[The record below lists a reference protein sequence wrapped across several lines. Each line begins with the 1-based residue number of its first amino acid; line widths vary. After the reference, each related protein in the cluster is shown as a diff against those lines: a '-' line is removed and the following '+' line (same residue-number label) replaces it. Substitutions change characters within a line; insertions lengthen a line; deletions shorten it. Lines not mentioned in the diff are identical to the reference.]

1 MDEIDLVVDSRIEDD
16 KAIVDVEGE
25 VDMFTAPKLRERLV
39 QLVDEGRHH
48 IIVNLHGVSFI
59 DSMGLGTLVGGL
71 KRVKEHQGTL
81 SLVCS
86 DRPVMRVLTI
96 TGLNNVFPIYET
108 VDQAKA
114 AG

>member
-1 MDEIDLVVDSRIEDD
+1 VVKIDLSVSAREVDGW
-16 KAIVDVEGE
+16 AVLDVEGE

-39 QLVDEGRHH
+39 QLVDEGKHR
-48 IIVNLHGVSFI
+48 IVVNLQGVSFI

-81 SLVCS
+81 ALVCT

-96 TGLNNVFPIYET
+96 TGLNNVFPIFET
-108 VDQAKA
+108 VEEAV